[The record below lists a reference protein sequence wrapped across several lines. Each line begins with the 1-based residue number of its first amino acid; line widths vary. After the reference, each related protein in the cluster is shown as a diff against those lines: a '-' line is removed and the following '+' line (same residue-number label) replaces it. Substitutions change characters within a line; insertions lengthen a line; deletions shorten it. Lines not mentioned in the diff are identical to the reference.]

1 VAAHERLLE
10 VWLQL
15 AGELGASPAELGA
28 IRSAAP
34 RTMGAATGSSGLLGS
49 ASLS

>member
-1 VAAHERLLE
+1 VLE

-34 RTMGAATGSSGLLGS
+34 RAPAPASGELLGS
-49 ASLS
+49 AAAPS